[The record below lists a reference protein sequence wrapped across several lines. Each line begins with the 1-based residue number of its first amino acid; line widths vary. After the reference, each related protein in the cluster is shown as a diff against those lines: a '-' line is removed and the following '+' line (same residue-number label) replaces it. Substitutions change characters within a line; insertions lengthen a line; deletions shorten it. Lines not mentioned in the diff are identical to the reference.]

1 MDYNLS
7 PEFIDFIVSR
17 FFCNELEAVKV
28 KCYYFDGSVQK
39 NVIVR
44 DMLEEICLNCDY
56 HSDSE
61 EEESEGETEENESG
75 EEDPK

>member
-28 KCYYFDGSVQK
+28 KCYYFDGSVQR
-39 NVIVR
+39 NVITR

-56 HSDSE
+56 RSSSD
-61 EEESEGETEENESG
+61 EEESQEKNEENES
-75 EEDPK
+75 EDPQ